1 MIVGEAWGE
10 QESFVGRPFIGKSG
24 QELTRMLR
32 EAGIERNECLLTNVL
47 ALRPPDNK
55 VENLCG
61 SKTTVGPGYQTPPIR
76 QGKYLLP
83 EYLGEVDRLKQEILA
98 TNPTLIIALG
108 NTACWA
114 LLGSSRIGAIRGV
127 ATSCTLVPGI
137 KLIPTYHPAGVMR
150 NWAWRVIVIA
160 DLMKAR
166 REVEF
171 PEIRRP
177 ERTVLVR
184 PTLDEINQWAYVM
197 KHEALAVDIETAAR
211 QITMIGFAR
220 SAAEAIVIPFV
231 DSRRPDYSYWESQT
245 QELVA
250 WRMVKDLLELPC
262 PKIFQN
268 GLYDLQ
274 FLLRMGLRP
283 KNCISDT
290 MLLHHSLY
298 PELQKGLG
306 FLGSI
311 YSNEAAWKLMRED
324 ESNKRDE

>member
-32 EAGIERNECLLTNVL
+32 EAGIDRGACLLTNVL

-55 VENLCG
+55 VENLCV
-61 SKTTVGPGYQTPPIR
+61 SKKDTGDGYVAPPIR
-76 QGKYLLP
+76 QGKYLRP
-83 EYLGEVDRLKQEILA
+83 EFLGEIARLKAEIEA
-98 TNPTLIIALG
+98 VRPTLLIALG

-127 ATSCTLVPGI
+127 ATDCRLTPGI

-150 NWAWRVIVIA
+150 NWSWRVIVIA
-160 DLMKAR
+160 DLMKAH

-177 ERTVLVR
+177 ERRVLVR
-184 PTLDEINQWAYVM
+184 PTLEEIAVWACRD
-197 KHEALAVDIETAAR
+197 HEMLAVDIETAAR

-220 SAAEAIVIPFV
+220 SAAEAIVLPFV
-231 DSRRPDYSYWESQT
+231 DMRNVLGSYWNDQKD
-245 QELVA
+245 ELIA
-250 WRMVKDLLELPC
+250 WSWVKYLLELPC

-274 FLLRMGLRP
+274 YILRMGLRP
-283 KNCISDT
+283 VNCLADT
-290 MLLHHSLY
+290 MLLHHSMY

-311 YSNEAAWKLMRED
+311 YTNESSWKLMRED
-324 ESNKRDE
+324 DSNKRDE